1 MGFFG
6 NSNSKYFSKG
16 GPAESKHDAL
26 RNVQADDRARDE
38 TRYQSDSLLYR
49 LGKNVNQAAH
59 DSARKEASG
68 NTDDDA
74 FTAASRAG
82 LFKVYKDG
90 GGHELF
96 GLASEGEENLR
107 ATGYTLAWQHVPTGR
122 EVEFK
127 AFLEQIS
134 DAFTTNW
141 QTESVYGRMDEIAT
155 YQNTVRSIAVL
166 WHIPAASLHEAIINM
181 QNVQHLMQFLYP
193 VYDNDGII
201 AAPPLMRLRFGN
213 MIRNAHDGGG
223 LLGHVNGFTVD
234 PDPEAGWFAL
244 PEGPMTGAPELYP
257 KAIRL
262 NCDFTVLHEHDLGYK
277 KTKNGYMF
285 RGGKHDEAKP
295 TGIDFPWPAGAG
307 NPEISGQPKTPNS
320 HLAEGVKPTDEDKIK
335 NRKHFRSVTH
345 ANQQVNIQRVLEDGS
360 TQNFETK

>member
-6 NSNSKYFSKG
+6 NNYFSKG
-16 GPAESKHDAL
+16 GPGASKHDAL
-26 RNVQADDRARDE
+26 RNAQTGEGRHNRDE
-38 TRYQSDSLLYR
+38 TRYETDSLVQR
-49 LGKNVNQAAH
+49 LGKNVDQLGHHFARQDA
-59 DSARKEASG
+59 DLAYEDDKTGGSKYARKLKE
-68 NTDDDA
+68 DE
-74 FTAASRAG
+74 RAG
-82 LFKVYKDG
+82 LIHPV
-90 GGHELF
+90 LT
-96 GLASEGEENLR
+96 GEENLR
-107 ATGYTLAWQHVPTGR
+107 AAGYTLAWQHVPTGR

-155 YQNTVRSIAVL
+155 YQNTVRTIAVL

-213 MIRNAHDGGG
+213 IIRNAHDGGG

-234 PDPEAGWFAL
+234 PDPEAGWFTLAN
-244 PEGPMTGAPELYP
+244 GPMTGAPELYP

-262 NCDFTVLHEHDLGYK
+262 NCDFTILHEHDLGYK

-295 TGIDFPWPAGAG
+295 TGIDFPWSAGAG
-307 NPEISGQPKTPNS
+307 NPNIEGQPKTPNS
-320 HLAEGVKPTDEDKIK
+320 YLEEGIKPGEEDKIK

-345 ANQQVNIQRVLEDGS
+345 ANQQVNLQNVLGGQDGS
-360 TQNFETK
+360 VFDFETK

>member
-1 MGFFG
+1 M
-6 NSNSKYFSKG
+6 
-16 GPAESKHDAL
+16 
-26 RNVQADDRARDE
+26 ARD
-38 TRYQSDSLLYR
+38 SN
-49 LGKNVNQAAH
+49 LGPRGPIKRDTGAGSAEEAEYLKKLKFTGDRWHDIQRRQAAEV
-59 DSARKEASG
+59 DEVDWATKTKKAWENRDV
-68 NTDDDA
+68 TD
-74 FTAASRAG
+74 
-82 LFKVYKDG
+82 L
-90 GGHELF
+90 
-96 GLASEGEENLR
+96 SEDTRHIPLSGEENLR

-166 WHIPAASLHEAIINM
+166 WHIPSATLHDAIINM

-244 PEGPMTGAPELYP
+244 PAGPMTGAPELYP

-307 NPEISGQPKTPNS
+307 NPEISGQQKTPNS

-345 ANQQVNIQRVLEDGS
+345 ANQQVNLQRVLAGQDGS
-360 TQNFETK
+360 DLDFETK